1 MKFKI
6 IVPFEEQLEVTFKIF
21 NLLIRESLHAR
32 EIFQN
37 SLPAKKNLNL
47 ASSAKV
53 SVRESLY
60 V

>member
-6 IVPFEEQLEVTFKIF
+6 IVPFEEQLEVAFKIF

-47 ASSAKV
+47 SSAKV
-53 SVRESLY
+53 YIR
-60 V
+60 